1 VWLKHLSKEKETSQK
16 PMAEGESTRFEPKV
30 GSLMNDGYPRW
41 KRVFWMILAALV
53 LFMIGKSILPELLE
67 AGKEGV
73 AIVRVEG
80 PILDSYQTVE
90 ELKTFADDPLVKAI
104 VIRIDSPGGGVA
116 PSQEIYNAVN
126 RVRREHN
133 KTVVASMGTVAASGG
148 YYIAVATDRILANPG
163 TLTGSIGV
171 IMQMANFQELL
182 EKIGVKSVVVKTG
195 KFKDL
200 GSPFRPMAE
209 EERQLLESV
218 MNDTLSQFI
227 EAVADG
233 RSMDASEVEQLAD
246 GRVFT
251 GRQAKS
257 VLLID
262 EIGDL
267 HDAIKLAGEL
277 GGIEGSPRVL
287 ETTKPFSFQEFLES
301 TFLGGIRSL
310 APSRFSSPLL
320 YLWVA

>member
-1 VWLKHLSKEKETSQK
+1 
-16 PMAEGESTRFEPKV
+16 
-30 GSLMNDGYPRW
+30 MNDTYPRW
-41 KRVFWMILAALV
+41 KRVFWMLMAGLV
-53 LFMIGKSILPELLE
+53 MFMIGKAVLPELLV

-80 PILDSYQTVE
+80 PIMDSSQTVE
-90 ELKTFADDPLVKAI
+90 ELQTFADDPLVKAI
-104 VIRIDSPGGGVA
+104 VVRIDSPGGGVA
-116 PSQEIYNAVN
+116 PSQEIYNAVK
-126 RVRREHN
+126 RVRKEQN

-200 GSPFRPMAE
+200 GSPFRPMVE
-209 EERQLLESV
+209 EDRQLLESV

-233 RSMDASEVEQLAD
+233 RSMDSAEVEQLAD

-267 HDAIKLAGEL
+267 HDAINLAGEL
-277 GGIEGSPRVL
+277 SGIEGTPRVL

-301 TFLGGIRSL
+301 TFLGGVGSL
-310 APSRFSSPLL
+310 APSRFSAPLL
-320 YLWVA
+320 YLWVV

>member
-1 VWLKHLSKEKETSQK
+1 
-16 PMAEGESTRFEPKV
+16 
-30 GSLMNDGYPRW
+30 MNDGYPRW
-41 KRVFWMILAALV
+41 KRVFWMLLGGFM
-53 LFMIGKSILPELLE
+53 LFTIGKAILPELLL
-67 AGKEGV
+67 AGKDGV
-73 AIVRVEG
+73 AIVRIEG
-80 PILDSYQTVE
+80 PILDSYQTIE
-90 ELKTFADDPLVKAI
+90 ELKAFADDPLVKAI
-104 VIRIDSPGGGVA
+104 VVRIDSPGGGVA
-116 PSQEIYNAVN
+116 PSQEIYNAVR
-126 RVRREHN
+126 RVRKEQN

-182 EKIGVKSVVVKTG
+182 EKIGVKSVVIKTG

-200 GSPFRPMAE
+200 GSPFRPMVE

-218 MNDTLSQFI
+218 MNDTLSQFV
-227 EAVADG
+227 EAVAEG
-233 RSMDASEVEQLAD
+233 RSLEVAEVEQLAD

-277 GGIEGSPRVL
+277 SGIEGIPRIL
-287 ETTKPFSFQEFLES
+287 ETTKPFSIKEFLES
-301 TFLGGIRSL
+301 TFWGDVRAL
-310 APSRFSSPLL
+310 APSRFSAPLL
-320 YLWVA
+320 YLWLA

>member
-1 VWLKHLSKEKETSQK
+1 
-16 PMAEGESTRFEPKV
+16 
-30 GSLMNDGYPRW
+30 MNDGYPRW
-41 KRVFWMILAALV
+41 KRVFWMLLAGLV
-53 LFMIGKSILPELLE
+53 MFMIGKAVLPELLV
-67 AGKEGV
+67 AGKDGV
-73 AIVRVEG
+73 AIVRIEG
-80 PILDSYQTVE
+80 PIMDSSQAVE
-90 ELKTFADDPLVKAI
+90 ELQAFAEDPLVKAI
-104 VIRIDSPGGGVA
+104 VVRIDSPGGGVA
-116 PSQEIYNAVN
+116 PSQEIYNAVR
-126 RVRREHN
+126 RVRKEHN

-171 IMQMANFQELL
+171 IMQMANFEELL

-200 GSPFRPMAE
+200 GSPFRPMVE
-209 EERQLLESV
+209 EERQLLEAV
-218 MNDTLSQFI
+218 MHDTLSQFI

-233 RSMDASEVEQLAD
+233 RSMDAAEVEQLAD

-262 EIGDL
+262 EIGDM

-277 GGIEGSPRVL
+277 GGIEGTPRIV
-287 ETTKPFSFQEFLES
+287 ETQKPFSFQEFLES
-301 TFLGGIRSL
+301 TFLGRIRSL
-310 APSRFSSPLL
+310 APSRFSAPLL

>member
-1 VWLKHLSKEKETSQK
+1 
-16 PMAEGESTRFEPKV
+16 
-30 GSLMNDGYPRW
+30 MNDGYPRW
-41 KRVFWMILAALV
+41 KRVFWMLLAGLV
-53 LFMIGKSILPELLE
+53 LFMVGKSILPELLE

-80 PILDSYQTVE
+80 PILDSYETVE
-90 ELKTFADDPLVKAI
+90 ELKAFADDPLVKAI

-116 PSQEIYNAVN
+116 PSQEIYNAVK

-200 GSPFRPMAE
+200 GSPFRPMVE

-227 EAVADG
+227 EAVAEG
-233 RSMDASEVEQLAD
+233 RSMDTAEVEQLAD

-251 GRQAKS
+251 GRQARS

-267 HDAIKLAGEL
+267 QDAIKLAGEL
-277 GGIEGSPRVL
+277 GGIEGTPRVL
-287 ETTKPFSFQEFLES
+287 ETTKPFSFQELLES

>member
-1 VWLKHLSKEKETSQK
+1 
-16 PMAEGESTRFEPKV
+16 MAEEESTRFEPKV

-116 PSQEIYNAVN
+116 PSQEIYNAVK
-126 RVRREHN
+126 RVRRENN

-200 GSPFRPMAE
+200 GSPFRPMVE

-227 EAVADG
+227 EAVAEG
-233 RSMDASEVEQLAD
+233 RSMDTAEVEQLAD

-251 GRQAKS
+251 GRQARS

-267 HDAIKLAGEL
+267 QDAIKLAGEL
-277 GGIEGSPRVL
+277 GGIEGTPRVL
-287 ETTKPFSFQEFLES
+287 ETTKPFSFQELLES

>member
-1 VWLKHLSKEKETSQK
+1 
-16 PMAEGESTRFEPKV
+16 M
-30 GSLMNDGYPRW
+30 
-41 KRVFWMILAALV
+41 
-53 LFMIGKSILPELLE
+53 
-67 AGKEGV
+67 
-73 AIVRVEG
+73 
-80 PILDSYQTVE
+80 
-90 ELKTFADDPLVKAI
+90 
-104 VIRIDSPGGGVA
+104 A

-200 GSPFRPMAE
+200 GSPFRPMVE

-233 RSMDASEVEQLAD
+233 RSMDAAEVELLAD

-301 TFLGGIRSL
+301 MFLGGIRSL

>member
-1 VWLKHLSKEKETSQK
+1 
-16 PMAEGESTRFEPKV
+16 
-30 GSLMNDGYPRW
+30 MNDGYPRW
-41 KRVFWMILAALV
+41 KRVFWMLLAGLV
-53 LFMIGKSILPELLE
+53 LFMIGKAILPELLE

-116 PSQEIYNAVN
+116 PSQEIYNAVK
-126 RVRREHN
+126 RVRRENN

-171 IMQMANFQELL
+171 IMQTANFQELL

-200 GSPFRPMAE
+200 GSPFRPMVE

-233 RSMDASEVEQLAD
+233 RSMDTAEVEQLAD

-251 GRQAKS
+251 GRQARS

-267 HDAIKLAGEL
+267 QDAIKLAGEL
-277 GGIEGSPRVL
+277 GGIEGTPRVL
-287 ETTKPFSFQEFLES
+287 ETTKPFSFQELLES

>member
-1 VWLKHLSKEKETSQK
+1 
-16 PMAEGESTRFEPKV
+16 
-30 GSLMNDGYPRW
+30 MNEGYPRW
-41 KRVFWMILAALV
+41 KRVFWMLMAGLA
-53 LFMIGKSILPELLE
+53 LFMVGKAVLPELLVV
-67 AGKEGV
+67 GQDGV

-80 PILDSYQTVE
+80 PILDSSQTVA
-90 ELKTFADDPLVKAI
+90 ELQTFAEDPLVKAI
-104 VIRIDSPGGGVA
+104 VVRIDSPGGGVA
-116 PSQEIYNAVN
+116 PSQEIYNAVK
-126 RVRREHN
+126 RVRKEQN

-195 KFKDL
+195 RFKDL
-200 GSPFRPMAE
+200 GSPFRPMGE
-209 EERQLLESV
+209 EERELLESV

-233 RSMDASEVEQLAD
+233 RSMDAADVEQLAD

-267 HDAIKLAGEL
+267 HDAVKLAGEL
-277 GGIEGSPRVL
+277 SGIEGKPRVL

-301 TFLGGIRSL
+301 TFLGGVRSL
-310 APSRFSSPLL
+310 APSRFSAPLL

>member
-1 VWLKHLSKEKETSQK
+1 
-16 PMAEGESTRFEPKV
+16 
-30 GSLMNDGYPRW
+30 
-41 KRVFWMILAALV
+41 
-53 LFMIGKSILPELLE
+53 MIGKSILPELLE

-80 PILDSYQTVE
+80 PILDSYETVE
-90 ELKTFADDPLVKAI
+90 ELKAFADDPLVKAI

-116 PSQEIYNAVN
+116 PSQEIYNAVK

-200 GSPFRPMAE
+200 GSPFRPMLE

-233 RSMDASEVEQLAD
+233 RSMDAAEVEQLAD

-257 VLLID
+257 VLLVD

-267 HDAIKLAGEL
+267 QDAIKLAGEL
-277 GGIEGSPRVL
+277 SGIEGTPRVM

-301 TFLGGIRSL
+301 NFLGNVRAL
-310 APSRFSSPLL
+310 TPSRFSAPLL